1 MVCIFHRGESL
12 YLFVSVF
19 ARAELLTD
27 RELVEKDL
35 RAVQLNALE
44 EECKRVA
51 RIELSHYNQD
61 QVLGYLTT
69 KLMKT
74 IICVYFY

>member
-1 MVCIFHRGESL
+1 VCIFHGGYSE
-12 YLFVSVF
+12 FVSVF
-19 ARAELLTD
+19 VHAELLTD

-51 RIELSHYNQD
+51 RIELSRYNQE
-61 QVLGYLTT
+61 QVQH
-69 KLMKT
+69 
-74 IICVYFY
+74 

>member
-1 MVCIFHRGESL
+1 V
-12 YLFVSVF
+12 FVH
-19 ARAELLTD
+19 AELLTD

-51 RIELSHYNQD
+51 RIELSRYNQE
-61 QVLGYLTT
+61 QVQYYLTA